1 VKKALA
7 NGITAKQVRTRTLI
21 SHHILILS
29 RLSAISRRMRTRKCG
44 KTYIT
49 SGPHRNVV
57 LTAQFTESNHSCYS
71 TRSNPPVG
79 NGETPRERRRRCGP
93 KLPNSLSAHSR
104 FLWTGYLYKD
114 FSSVGD
120 YEVVLK
126 YAQDLGVVRWSNG
139 AKRMFFADGSG
150 RTAIR
155 QFIERRVTG
164 GT

>member
-1 VKKALA
+1 
-7 NGITAKQVRTRTLI
+7 
-21 SHHILILS
+21 
-29 RLSAISRRMRTRKCG
+29 M
-44 KTYIT
+44 
-49 SGPHRNVV
+49 
-57 LTAQFTESNHSCYS
+57 
-71 TRSNPPVG
+71 G
-79 NGETPRERRRRCGP
+79 NGEAPSEGRRRSDLLTLP
-93 KLPNSLSAHSR
+93 KVLPLTQVPL
-104 FLWTGYLYKD
+104 LWTGYLYKD

-126 YAQDLGVVRWSNG
+126 YAQDLGVVRWSNS

>member
-1 VKKALA
+1 MKSEEGRV
-7 NGITAKQVRTRTLI
+7 
-21 SHHILILS
+21 S
-29 RLSAISRRMRTRKCG
+29 
-44 KTYIT
+44 
-49 SGPHRNVV
+49 
-57 LTAQFTESNHSCYS
+57 
-71 TRSNPPVG
+71 
-79 NGETPRERRRRCGP
+79 
-93 KLPNSLSAHSR
+93 SLSPKASTHPC
-104 FLWTGYLYKD
+104 LCWTGYLYKD